1 MWILKKYRYAVWFLQ
16 TKKSYKYGI
25 SYKDDDSIIKPLH
38 KVLPETSTHVKR
50 YDDETKQMYFSFE
63 DDNFSFLSKDCSLEI
78 YYNIWNKVSNSI
90 KKELDCEPINNKKF
104 LKTKIRSYGGEAAD
118 FHNKERPKAGFK
130 YNCLEVI
137 LIDFVLKKD
146 KNYYPQAFL
155 NDCKYIEKEKKTIRH
170 IADDLKFSSDDCH

>member
-1 MWILKKYRYAVWFLQ
+1 M
-16 TKKSYKYGI
+16 
-25 SYKDDDSIIKPLH
+25 
-38 KVLPETSTHVKR
+38 
-50 YDDETKQMYFSFE
+50 
-63 DDNFSFLSKDCSLEI
+63 NFFFLSKDCSLEI

-137 LIDFVLKKD
+137 LIDFVLKK
-146 KNYYPQAFL
+146 
-155 NDCKYIEKEKKTIRH
+155 IKTI
-170 IADDLKFSSDDCH
+170 IYQLF